1 MHAYP
6 FERLARLK
14 AGAVPPASMAHIAMS
29 IGEPQ
34 HTPPAFV
41 LETLRR
47 NLDRLGS
54 YPATAGLPEFR
65 GACARWLER
74 RFSLPAQSVNAD
86 TMVLPVNGTREALF
100 AFVQA
105 VVDERDSPLVLMP
118 NPFYQIYE
126 GAALLAGATP
136 YLLDTTADT
145 LYTPDLEAVPEA
157 VWRRCQV
164 LFLCSP
170 GNPTGTVLSQAY
182 LRRAL
187 ELADRYDF
195 VIAADECY
203 TELYLDEAAPPPGL
217 LQACLAVGH
226 DRFQRCVVFHS
237 LSKRSSVPGLRSGFV
252 AGDPEIMGRFL
263 LYRTYHGSAMA
274 VPTQLASIA
283 AWDEDE
289 HAAENRRLYIE
300 KFARVLPILAP
311 VMKVEKPAGAFYLWP
326 DIGGDDE
333 VFTRELFARKN
344 ITVLPGSYLARDGG
358 GVGGGVG
365 GAAELRADSGA
376 SAGPTGVT
384 AADRTSGGR
393 VGGVGARG
401 ATFVG
406 AGPAVATIRA
416 NPGAGRVRISLVAD
430 VERCVEAAER
440 IRDFVRDYWT
450 GKR

>member
-1 MHAYP
+1 MNPRLERLHAYP

-14 AGAVPPASMAHIAMS
+14 AGVTPPAALAHIAMS

-34 HTPPAFV
+34 HTPPSFV

-47 NLDRLGS
+47 HLDRLGS
-54 YPATAGLPEFR
+54 YPATAGLPELR

-74 RFSLPAQSVNAD
+74 RFALPAQSVNAD

-105 VVDERDSPLVLMP
+105 VVDDRNDPLVLMP

-126 GAALLAGATP
+126 GAALLAGAQP
-136 YLLDTTADT
+136 YLLDTTAAT
-145 LYTPDLEAVPEA
+145 LYTPDLDSVPES
-157 VWRRCQV
+157 VWQRCQV

-170 GNPTGTVLSQAY
+170 GNPTGTVLSQQY

-187 ELADRYDF
+187 SLAARYDF

-203 TELYLDEAAPPPGL
+203 TELYLDERSPPPGL
-217 LQACLAVGH
+217 LQACRAAGY

-263 LYRTYHGSAMA
+263 LYRTYHGSAMP
-274 VPTQLASIA
+274 VPTQLASIV
-283 AWDEDE
+283 AWEDDA
-289 HAAENRRLYIE
+289 HAAENRRLYQE
-300 KFARVLPILAP
+300 KFERVLPILTP

-333 VFTRELFARKN
+333 RFTRDLFGSKN
-344 ITVLPGSYLARDGG
+344 ITVLPGSYLARAGK
-358 GVGGGVG
+358 
-365 GAAELRADSGA
+365 DS
-376 SAGPTGVT
+376 
-384 AADRTSGGR
+384 
-393 VGGVGARG
+393 
-401 ATFVG
+401 
-406 AGPAVATIRA
+406 AVASS
-416 NPGAGRVRISLVAD
+416 NPGAGRVRISLVAS

-440 IRDFVRDYWT
+440 MRDFVQ
-450 GKR
+450 GQ